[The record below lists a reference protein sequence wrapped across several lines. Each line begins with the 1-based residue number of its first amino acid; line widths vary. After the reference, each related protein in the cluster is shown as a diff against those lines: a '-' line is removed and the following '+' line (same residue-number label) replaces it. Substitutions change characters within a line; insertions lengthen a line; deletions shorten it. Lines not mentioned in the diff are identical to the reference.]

1 MKEIEFIPFI
11 KQGRLTDT
19 CQCSRLGRRMNGG
32 KLLFRTTPANIRG
45 RHSRAELGR
54 PRNRVGNCIYGKCQ
68 PPPNFII
75 SRNKILFPTAKALDR
90 NVKI

>member
-32 KLLFRTTPANIRG
+32 KLLFRTTPADIRG
-45 RHSRAELGR
+45 RHRAGETEEQSWKLYLWKVSTS
-54 PRNRVGNCIYGKCQ
+54 PKFHYQ
-68 PPPNFII
+68 
-75 SRNKILFPTAKALDR
+75 
-90 NVKI
+90 